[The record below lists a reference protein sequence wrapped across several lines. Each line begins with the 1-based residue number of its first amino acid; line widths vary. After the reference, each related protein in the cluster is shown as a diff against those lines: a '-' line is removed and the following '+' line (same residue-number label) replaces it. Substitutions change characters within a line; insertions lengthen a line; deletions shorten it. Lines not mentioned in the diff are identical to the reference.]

1 VTPTRNV
8 WTVWSIRKMMF
19 LTDCFYYCASWWHH
33 TVSRQIDTCCVVS
46 SHTLTSVLR
55 GAKPAAAK
63 ISIRSSCWSRSVWL
77 CWQSLLW
84 SQTFVTHLIILC
96 IIKRYDLSVCVCVC
110 VCVCVQLWSDS
121 SWTKDMVCYI
131 CYDGTKDIWKWFEHG
146 LLYQQLTRCKIAEV
160 IVR

>member
-1 VTPTRNV
+1 MIV
-8 WTVWSIRKMMF
+8 
-19 LTDCFYYCASWWHH
+19 LTDCFYYCVSWWHR

-77 CWQSLLW
+77 CWQSLPW

-96 IIKRYDLSVCVCVC
+96 IIKRYDLSFMSVCVYRV
-110 VCVCVQLWSDS
+110 VIRWLIIQDS
-121 SWTKDMVCYI
+121 SWTKDMGCYM
-131 CYDGTKDIWKWFEHG
+131 CYDGTKDIWKWFGHR
-146 LLYQQLTRCKIAEV
+146 LLFRHLTYCKITRV